1 MRTAFAKVPS
11 GLVHGY
17 VQDFQWPMND
27 SGTSQT
33 AQGLFGYCCIV
44 FIKVLSDKNP
54 VFQASYVSLSP
65 SSPLPFKILTFKFSK
80 CPGFPLGFLGF

>member
-44 FIKVLSDKNP
+44 FYQS
-54 VFQASYVSLSP
+54 AER
-65 SSPLPFKILTFKFSK
+65 
-80 CPGFPLGFLGF
+80 